1 MNGSDSKSW
10 TTEEPLEVL
19 LNTDVLW
26 DIDLKF
32 GGTDGEIDLSSLKV
46 EEFELDG
53 GAGISSL
60 YWETDTLQQKL
71 ILMPGLPI
79 LKYLYLRT
87 RVSKL
92 RLMDC

>member
-53 GAGISSL
+53 GAEISSL
-60 YWETDTLQQKL
+60 YGDRHLQQKL